1 MTSPE
6 NNHRCR
12 NLLVRC
18 DSPHEGTSVTAA
30 QSHPG
35 GTRAR
40 RPVHRC
46 SVEAELNARFEHEA
60 LPLRD
65 ILYRSAF
72 RMSRNHADAE
82 DLVQETM
89 MKAYAGF
96 HSFRRETN
104 IHAWLSRILINSY
117 ISDYRKKR
125 RQPMQY
131 STEEVT
137 EQRLVDTYS
146 RTAPAGLRSAEDQAI
161 ESLPDHDIKAAM
173 QALPQQFRDVV
184 YYADV
189 EGLRYQEIA
198 AIMNTPTGTVASQLH
213 RGRRQLRRLLE
224 GGDDGAETETMCTT
238 V

>member
-1 MTSPE
+1 
-6 NNHRCR
+6 
-12 NLLVRC
+12 
-18 DSPHEGTSVTAA
+18 
-30 QSHPG
+30 
-35 GTRAR
+35 
-40 RPVHRC
+40 
-46 SVEAELNARFEHEA
+46 LNARFEHEA